1 MREEIHVQTDTI
13 DLRLVRL
20 RPVTGP
26 PVVYVPGL
34 GANPRSVDLVAT
46 PNLAEALH
54 TSGHTPWAVDFRIA
68 WRRGGMCS
76 LSLLR
81 ALELALVELEDHSGH
96 RAHRFG
102 AIGHSLGG
110 ILLLGIAARGV
121 PLKRLITLGT
131 GLDYRLG
138 HVDLKHLLRFM
149 KIRGRLRRASQGLGG
164 FPLRRPARVLA
175 PLFGRGVNLPL
186 QVDQFHPGATQG
198 SVIRRFFR
206 EGVADVP
213 FPLLLDL
220 TGLFREEGLR
230 FGDGAALKDQVRR
243 LDVPVMLVAGR
254 QDRQCP
260 VDSVRDAADRIP
272 GSALVEVGTS
282 EPGLGYGH
290 MDLLLGRHAGRDV
303 FPPILQFLE

>member
-1 MREEIHVQTDTI
+1 MREEIQVHADTI
-13 DLRLVRL
+13 NLRLVRL

-34 GANPRSVDLVAT
+34 GANPRSVDLVDT
-46 PNLAEALH
+46 PSLAQTLH
-54 TSGHTPWAVDFRIA
+54 ESGHTPWAVDFRIA

-81 ALELALVELEDHSGH
+81 ALELALLELEDHSGH
-96 RAHRFG
+96 SAHRFG

-121 PLKRLITLGT
+121 PLHRLVTLGT

-138 HVDLKHLLRFM
+138 HVDLKHILRFM
-149 KIRGRLRRASQGLGG
+149 KVRGRLRRASQGLGG
-164 FPLRRPARVLA
+164 FPLERPARMLA
-175 PLFGRGVNLPL
+175 PIFGRGVSLPL
-186 QVDQFHPGATQG
+186 QVDQFHPGTTQG
-198 SVIRRFFR
+198 AVIRRFFR
-206 EGVADVP
+206 EGVADLP
-213 FPLLLDL
+213 LPLLLDL
-220 TGLFREEGLR
+220 IGLFHKEGLR
-230 FGDGAALKDQVRR
+230 FGEGASLKDQVRE

-260 VDSVRDAADRIP
+260 VESVRDAADRIP
-272 GSALVEVGTS
+272 GSTLLEVGAS

-290 MDLLLGRHAGRDV
+290 MDLLLGQRANTDV
-303 FPPILQFLE
+303 FGPILQFLE

>member
-1 MREEIHVQTDTI
+1 MREEILVQADTV

-34 GANPRSVDLVAT
+34 GANPRSVDLVPS
-46 PNLAEALH
+46 PNLAQALH
-54 TSGHTPWAVDFRIA
+54 ESGRTPWVVDFRIG
-68 WRRGGMCS
+68 WRQGGMCS

-81 ALELALVELEDHSGH
+81 ALELALVELEGHSGH

-110 ILLLGIAARGV
+110 ILLLGIATRGV
-121 PLKRLITLGT
+121 RLHRLVTLGT

-138 HVDLKHLLRFM
+138 HVDLKHVLRFM
-149 KIRGRLRRASQGLGG
+149 KVRGRLRRASQGLGG
-164 FPLRRPARVLA
+164 FPLKRPARLLA
-175 PLFGRGVNLPL
+175 SIFGRGVSLPL
-186 QVDQFHPGATQG
+186 QVDQFHPGTTRGA
-198 SVIRRFFR
+198 VIRQFFR
-206 EGVADVP
+206 EGVADLP
-213 FPLLLDL
+213 LPLLLDL
-220 TGLFREEGLR
+220 IGLFHEEGLK
-230 FGDGAALKDQVRR
+230 FGEGPALKDQVRQ

-260 VDSVRDAADRIP
+260 VESVRDAADRIP
-272 GSALVEVGTS
+272 GSVLLEVGAS

-290 MDLLLGRHAGRDV
+290 MDLLLGQRADTDV
-303 FPPILQFLE
+303 FRPLLQFLE